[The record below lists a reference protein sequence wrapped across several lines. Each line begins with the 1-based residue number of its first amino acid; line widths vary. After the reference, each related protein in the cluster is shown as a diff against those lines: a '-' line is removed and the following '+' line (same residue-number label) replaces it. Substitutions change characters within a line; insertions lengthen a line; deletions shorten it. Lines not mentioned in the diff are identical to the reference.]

1 MQILSSNGAREDDQR
16 SIFSFILQTKY
27 LLPGRG
33 PEIEMAQFCSEIR
46 KSDLLMNN
54 IFSPANLGPLGEG
67 LFSSGRGGVF
77 GGGGRGGRHTGVQV

>member
-1 MQILSSNGAREDDQR
+1 MGRDDQR

-33 PEIEMAQFCSEIR
+33 GLEIEMAQFCWEIR

-54 IFSPANLGPLGEG
+54 IFSPANLSPLGEG
-67 LFSSGRGGVF
+67 LFSSEGGGFF
-77 GGGGRGGRHTGVQV
+77 GGSGRRGCHPGVQG